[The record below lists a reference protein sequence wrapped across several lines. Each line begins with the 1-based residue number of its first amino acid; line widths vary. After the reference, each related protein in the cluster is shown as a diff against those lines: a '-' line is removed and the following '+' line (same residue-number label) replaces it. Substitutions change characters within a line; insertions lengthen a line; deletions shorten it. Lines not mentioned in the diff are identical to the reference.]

1 MRNIKKNNNALK
13 LFRKNKYNIILL
25 AVVIVISLI
34 LFSKFVNYISNR
46 NLSNYDNEIFVIKN
60 NDSEI
65 DSLTLK
71 DLRKLGS
78 TESKVTFENGEEFS
92 IVGISIEKILKKE
105 KINPNLNN
113 IIEFSDQKGNKTNL
127 SMETA
132 LEVNRVLLVYKIN
145 SKPSIE
151 YNKKLGVL
159 FALDKQDKDSSK
171 WIKNIQTINIK

>member
-1 MRNIKKNNNALK
+1 MRKSKNNNIVK

-34 LFSKFVNYISNR
+34 LFSKLVNYISNR
-46 NLSNYDNEIFVIKN
+46 NLFNYDNEIFVIKN

-92 IVGISIEKILKKE
+92 VVGISIENILKKE
-105 KINPNLNN
+105 KINPNINN

>member
-34 LFSKFVNYISNR
+34 LFSKLVNYISNR

-105 KINPNLNN
+105 KINSNLNN
-113 IIEFSDQKGNKTNL
+113 IIELSDQKGNKTNL

>member
-1 MRNIKKNNNALK
+1 MRKSKKNNNALK

-25 AVVIVISLI
+25 AVVVVISLI
-34 LFSKFVNYISNR
+34 LFSKLVNYISNR

-71 DLRKLGS
+71 DLRNLDS

-92 IVGISIEKILKKE
+92 VVGISIENILKKE

>member
-1 MRNIKKNNNALK
+1 MRKSKNNNIVK

-34 LFSKFVNYISNR
+34 LFSKLVNYISNR

-92 IVGISIEKILKKE
+92 VVGISIEKILKKE
-105 KINPNLNN
+105 KINPNINN
-113 IIEFSDQKGNKTNL
+113 IIEFLDQKGNKTNL

>member
-1 MRNIKKNNNALK
+1 M
-13 LFRKNKYNIILL
+13 
-25 AVVIVISLI
+25 
-34 LFSKFVNYISNR
+34 
-46 NLSNYDNEIFVIKN
+46 
-60 NDSEI
+60 
-65 DSLTLK
+65 
-71 DLRKLGS
+71 RKLGS

-132 LEVNRVLLVYKIN
+132 LQVNRVLLVYKIN

>member
-1 MRNIKKNNNALK
+1 MRKSKNNNIVK

-34 LFSKFVNYISNR
+34 LFSKLVNYISNR

-71 DLRKLGS
+71 DLRNLDS

-159 FALDKQDKDSSK
+159 FALDKQDKNSSK

>member
-1 MRNIKKNNNALK
+1 MRKSKNNNIVK

-34 LFSKFVNYISNR
+34 LFSKLVNYISNR

-92 IVGISIEKILKKE
+92 VVGISIESILKKE

>member
-1 MRNIKKNNNALK
+1 MRKSKNNNIVK

-34 LFSKFVNYISNR
+34 LFSKLVNYISNR

-78 TESKVTFENGEEFS
+78 TESNVTFENGEEFS

>member
-1 MRNIKKNNNALK
+1 MRKSKNNNIVK

-34 LFSKFVNYISNR
+34 LFSKLVNYISNR
-46 NLSNYDNEIFVIKN
+46 NLSNYNNEIFVIKN

-71 DLRKLGS
+71 DLRKLCS

-92 IVGISIEKILKKE
+92 VVGISIEKILKKE

>member
-1 MRNIKKNNNALK
+1 MRKSKNNNIVK

-34 LFSKFVNYISNR
+34 LFSKLVNYISNR

-92 IVGISIEKILKKE
+92 VVGISIEKILKKE

-159 FALDKQDKDSSK
+159 FALDKQDKYSSK